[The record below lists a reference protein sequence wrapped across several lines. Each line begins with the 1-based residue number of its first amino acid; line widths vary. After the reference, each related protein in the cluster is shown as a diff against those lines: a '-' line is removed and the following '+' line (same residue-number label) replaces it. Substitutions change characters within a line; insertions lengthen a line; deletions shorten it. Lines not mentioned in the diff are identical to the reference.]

1 MVYLSFVANLPEHI
15 FVWNEALKSLHK
27 HIFISEK
34 QRFTES
40 PSCAGHISPKLIQ
53 FFSDMMAVSCVCA
66 RIFSKSH
73 ESFEIRHT
81 SKTNPTLLC

>member
-1 MVYLSFVANLPEHI
+1 MPVECDFDIMDIEISKNYYLSLKYPWYIYLLFANLPEHI

-34 QRFTES
+34 QRYTES

-53 FFSDMMAVSCVCA
+53 FFSDMMAVSCV
-66 RIFSKSH
+66 
-73 ESFEIRHT
+73 
-81 SKTNPTLLC
+81 